1 MPNPC
6 LVEVNPPWTG
16 WDWHITH
23 AEDLND
29 PLPQFLAADGGPLN
43 LTGKVVDVY
52 IRPTYDHSTLIKKL
66 TSTASAG
73 VIIDNA
79 AQGLCTAFLARATVQ
94 ADIPV
99 SSGKPGHWDFFVSIT
114 DTGTYEEFARGPFY
128 VHAGR
133 TAA

>member
-1 MPNPC
+1 MSNPC
-6 LVEVNPPWTG
+6 LVEVNPPFTG
-16 WDWHITH
+16 WDWYITH

-29 PLPQFLAADGGPLN
+29 PLPQFLAADGAPLN
-43 LTGKVVDVY
+43 LTGKVVEIY

-66 TSTASAG
+66 TSTGSAG
-73 VIIDNA
+73 VIIDDA

-99 SSGKPGHWDFFVSIT
+99 STKAKDWDFFVVIS
-114 DTGTYEEFARGPFY
+114 DGGTYEEFARGPFY